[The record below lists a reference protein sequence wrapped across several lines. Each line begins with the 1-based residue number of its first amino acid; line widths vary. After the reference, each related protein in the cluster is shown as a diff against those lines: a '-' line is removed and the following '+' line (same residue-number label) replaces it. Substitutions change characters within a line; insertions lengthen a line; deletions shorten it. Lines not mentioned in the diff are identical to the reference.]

1 MDDDRGPP
9 MPPLRLGEL
18 TTDACASLLRE
29 RHPVVLLPVGSTEPH
44 GPHLPLATDAILSE
58 RTCELAAEQLR
69 ARDVAAV
76 VAPTLPYGV
85 TRYAS
90 EFAGA
95 VSLSPETTARVLEEL
110 LGAWVAAGFARVCV
124 VNNHLEPEHV
134 EALAAAVSRVPGA
147 LFANQLT
154 RRWGRTLSA
163 EFRRGDCHAGS
174 YESSLVLAAR
184 PELVHDDIRATLAPV
199 PISLAVAIRE
209 GKKTFR
215 AMGSERAYFG
225 TPSEATVAEG
235 EALYQLLATMVVTEV
250 CESLGLPAEAPA

>member
-1 MDDDRGPP
+1 
-9 MPPLRLGEL
+9 MPQTLPLRLGEM
-18 TTDACASLLRE
+18 TTEDCAALLRAP
-29 RHPVVLLPVGSTEPH
+29 RPVVLLPVGSTEPH

-58 RTCELAAEQLR
+58 HACLHAAEALR
-69 ARDVAAV
+69 AREVAAV

-85 TRYAS
+85 TRYAA

-95 VSLSPETTARVLEEL
+95 VSLSPDTTARVVEEL
-110 LGAWVAAGFARVCV
+110 LAGWIAAGFARACV

-134 EALAAAVSRVPGA
+134 AALAAAVGRVPGA

-154 RRWGRTLSA
+154 KRWGRTLSE
-163 EFRRGDCHAGS
+163 EFRRGDCHAGR

-184 PELVHDDIRATLAPV
+184 PELVRDEVRAGLAPV

-209 GKKTFR
+209 GKTTFR

-225 TPSEATVAEG
+225 APAEATAAEG
-235 EALYQLLATMVVTEV
+235 DDLYQRLAAMVTAEV
-250 CESLGLPAEAPA
+250 CESLGLPAGAPA

>member
-1 MDDDRGPP
+1 ML
-9 MPPLRLGEL
+9 PLRLGEM
-18 TTDACASLLRE
+18 TTDECASLLRGPK
-29 RHPVVLLPVGSTEPH
+29 PVVLLPVGSTEPH

-58 RTCELAAEQLR
+58 RACEVAAEGLR
-69 ARDVAAV
+69 ARGVGAV
-76 VAPTLPYGV
+76 VAPALPYGV
-85 TRYAS
+85 TRYAA

-95 VSLSPETTARVLEEL
+95 VSLSPETTARVIEEL
-110 LGAWVAAGFARVCV
+110 LAGWVAAGFARVCV

-134 EALAAAVSRVPGA
+134 EALAAGVARVPGA

-154 RRWGRTLSA
+154 RRWGRTLSE
-163 EFRRGDCHAGS
+163 EFRRGDCHAGC

-184 PELVHDDIRATLAPV
+184 PELVRDDIRAGLAPV
-199 PISLAVAIRE
+199 PISLSLAIRE

-225 TPSEATVAEG
+225 SPAAATAAEG
-235 EALYQLLATMVVTEV
+235 ADLYRRLATMVVTEV